1 LIFAPQKSIVPETRL
16 FSVRLSLRAVA
27 RVRAVKKIIITFC
40 LAFLFWGDYA
50 AARSAPVAHGGFEA
64 KSDYAVLIDV
74 ETGAVLYDKNGD
86 QLMAPASMSKLM
98 TLEVLF
104 SKLKEG
110 VIALDTDVI
119 ASENAWRAGGA
130 PSGNPAMF
138 VPLNATAKVEE
149 LIQGIIVQSGND
161 ACIMLA
167 EHLAGTEDAFAMV
180 MTERARAIG
189 LEKSTFGN
197 STGLPNPTQLMTA
210 RELGKLALHIVETY
224 PEYYKY
230 FGVKEF
236 KYRTHPFR
244 NRNPLLWMNLGVD
257 GMKTGHTE
265 DSGYGVVGSAVKD
278 GRRLI
283 VVVNGAK
290 SSREMRDDAARLL
303 AWGFANFQTYTLFDA
318 DEIVGE
324 ARVWGG
330 EKRYVNLRGD
340 GPIRIL
346 LPRTV
351 RHKQIKARIAY
362 EGPLKPPVKEG
373 AQVGE
378 LRVTSESGVS
388 NTIPLYAAENVPPG
402 GVVWRGLDTALL
414 RAFGWLL

>member
-1 LIFAPQKSIVPETRL
+1 VL
-16 FSVRLSLRAVA
+16 LRAIA
-27 RVRAVKKIIITFC
+27 RVRAVNKIIITFC
-40 LAFLFWGDYA
+40 LAFLFLGGYA
-50 AARSAPVAHGGFEA
+50 AAQPASTVQGRFEA
-64 KSDYAVLIDV
+64 KSDYAVLIDAD
-74 ETGAVLYDKNGD
+74 TGAVLYDKGGD

-110 VIALDTDVI
+110 SIKLDTDVV
-119 ASENAWRAGGA
+119 ASENAWRTGGA

-138 VPLNATAKVEE
+138 VPLNTTAKVEE

-167 EHLAGTEDAFAMV
+167 EHLAGSEDAFAMM

-189 LEKSTFGN
+189 MKKSTFGN

-210 RELGKLALHIVETY
+210 RELGQLALHIIQTY
-224 PEYYKY
+224 PDYYKY
-230 FGVKEF
+230 FGVREF
-236 KYRTHPFR
+236 KYRTHPFH
-244 NRNPLLWMNLGVD
+244 NRNPLLALNVGAD

-265 DSGYGVVGSAVKD
+265 DSGYGVVGSATKD
-278 GRRLI
+278 GRRLV

-290 SSREMRDDAARLL
+290 STNEMRDDAARLL
-303 AWGFANFQTYTLFDA
+303 NWGFASFQTYVLFDA
-318 DEIVGE
+318 NEIVGE

-330 EKRYVNLRGD
+330 EKRFVTLRGD

-346 LPRTV
+346 LPKAV
-351 RHKQIKARIAY
+351 NQKQLKAQIAY
-362 EGPLKPPVKEG
+362 QGPLKPPVKEG
-373 AQVGE
+373 ERVGE

-388 NTIPLYAAENVPPG
+388 NTVPLYAAEDVPPA
-402 GVVWRGLDTALL
+402 GVVWQGLDTALL